1 MNENEWQRD
10 VVSVLNYTRAW
21 GSGAHMALSCL
32 VKLAKGSG
40 TSALKALAFHATRY
54 NEIQCTEVA
63 KRELGKYFFL
73 CVKIQFIK

>member
-1 MNENEWQRD
+1 
-10 VVSVLNYTRAW
+10 
-21 GSGAHMALSCL
+21 MALSCL

-40 TSALKALAFHATRY
+40 TSALKALAFHATRK